1 MRKFKK
7 HSCGQRLRLLGTR
20 VETNTKIVRD
30 GLMPKRVKT
39 ETVITMRW
47 CPRCTR
53 ELRRKAQLKWRSLFR
68 SLGSV
73 EQQIMIGHIPQPC
86 ETPLRSMAVS

>member
-39 ETVITMRW
+39 DTVITMRW

-53 ELRRKAQLKWRSLFR
+53 ALRRKAQLKWRSLYR
-68 SLGSV
+68 SLSHG
-73 EQQIMIGHIPQPC
+73 EQLMMAVHIPQPC
-86 ETPLRSMAVS
+86 ETPLRTMAVS